1 MTAYAVQLDKADD
14 IIVDDEHLVLELT
27 VGWATFNDSA
37 GIALAI
43 PVDRIRSIQ
52 RIDDEAPL
60 EPGEPIE

>member
-27 VGWATFNDSA
+27 VGWATFNDPG

-43 PVDRIRSIQ
+43 PVDRIRSIR
-52 RIDDEAPL
+52 RIDDQQDERVEGA
-60 EPGEPIE
+60 